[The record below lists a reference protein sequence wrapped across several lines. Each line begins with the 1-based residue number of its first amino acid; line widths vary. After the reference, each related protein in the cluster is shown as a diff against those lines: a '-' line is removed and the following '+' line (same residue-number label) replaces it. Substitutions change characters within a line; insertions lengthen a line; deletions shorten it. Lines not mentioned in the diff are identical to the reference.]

1 MHQAMQHS
9 NLYALEGF
17 GLTESSENAG
27 ASEAFAT
34 GEWFTVEREDGGE
47 ARIRLSGP
55 RVQLERHLV
64 PAQVEIKT
72 GGEGELEIYA
82 RVEVNEG
89 GSKLAEICF
98 VSTDPDARGIRQ
110 TDLREVEVS
119 ALLEDLVALF
129 TIGYGLVP
137 YTSERG
143 VDTHKLEIYGGQ
155 LRDGEIDPAFLRV
168 ARGLRR
174 GRKRDI
180 TPALLERVAEIY
192 RANISTAPTKAVE
205 HHFQVSQRMAAEYV
219 SRART
224 AGLLPATRR
233 GKKQA

>member
-72 GGEGELEIYA
+72 GGEGEPEIYA

-137 YTSERG
+137 YTSVTSLPRCWSGWLRSTER
-143 VDTHKLEIYGGQ
+143 ISAPRP
-155 LRDGEIDPAFLRV
+155 LRPSSITSRSRSAWPPSTSHAPARPAFC
-168 ARGLRR
+168 RR
-174 GRKRDI
+174 R
-180 TPALLERVAEIY
+180 
-192 RANISTAPTKAVE
+192 AVE
-205 HHFQVSQRMAAEYV
+205 RSKREHSEAPRQPRGYSATAA
-219 SRART
+219 ARRPL
-224 AGLLPATRR
+224 ANRHPLPGPKRR
-233 GKKQA
+233 T